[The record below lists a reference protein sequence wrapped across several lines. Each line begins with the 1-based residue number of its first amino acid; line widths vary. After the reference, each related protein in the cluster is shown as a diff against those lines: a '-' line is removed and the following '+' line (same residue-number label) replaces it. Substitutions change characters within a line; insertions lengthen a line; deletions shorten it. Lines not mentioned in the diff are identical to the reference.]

1 MRVQSSFAGMDQ
13 KSVLARYYRESRE
26 AFLWKVGN
34 LSERQLRMPL
44 TPTGSNLL
52 GLLKHVASVDV
63 GYLGEVFDRP
73 FNHPVLD
80 RIDAD
85 PSTDLWAAA
94 DESAES
100 IMDFARAAWAH
111 TDRTIAE
118 LDLDA
123 AGSVP
128 WWHPDRREV
137 TLGWILVHVISEN
150 AQHLGQVDIL
160 RELTDELVGLHADNL
175 NLPDN
180 SAEDWAGYTARLR
193 ELAESFPA

>member
-1 MRVQSSFAGMDQ
+1 MLV
-13 KSVLARYYRESRE
+13 RYYRESRE
-26 AFLWKVGN
+26 SFLWKVDG
-34 LSERQLRMPL
+34 LSERLLRMPL

-52 GLLKHVASVDV
+52 GILKHVAAVDV

-73 FNHPVLD
+73 FSHPVLE

-85 PSTDLWAAA
+85 PSTDLWATA
-94 DESAES
+94 DEPADL
-100 IMDFARAAWAH
+100 IKDFARAAWAH
-111 TDRTIAE
+111 TDRTVDE

-123 AGSVP
+123 TGRVP
-128 WWHPDRREV
+128 WWRPGNQDV
-137 TLGWILVHVISEN
+137 TLAWMLVHVISEN

-160 RELTDELVGLHADNL
+160 RELTDGLVGLNPDNS

-180 SAEDWAGYTARLR
+180 SAEDWAGYTVRLR